1 MSLLGPLFSTFR
13 PIPTGSSGSR
23 ANSQFLTSRSRDDS
37 PDATNTSS
45 ENDENA
51 PKEKKSFFGFR
62 KTNKIEKAKNIPEAI
77 GRILNIPKDK
87 IIVNNKAY
95 ADKKEKEKR
104 EKEATD
110 KFNQYLN
117 ETDNETSD
125 ENQTNDFNT
134 DSSSD
139 PSDSSSAVS
148 QSTTG
153 PSDNSDEST
162 TPSESKTP
170 SESTTQGESSSKK
183 SSKAVPIISSYQFDP
198 SIGEEQQTQIKGVIG
213 SLNTMLRLPELGL
226 FADDEIEG
234 KTDSVVMVEKIIDD
248 DGEKQNP
255 PKEIYIE
262 PLIQIVE

>member
-1 MSLLGPLFSTFR
+1 M
-13 PIPTGSSGSR
+13 
-23 ANSQFLTSRSRDDS
+23 
-37 PDATNTSS
+37 S
-45 ENDENA
+45 ENDKNA
-51 PKEKKSFFGFR
+51 PKEKRSFFGFR

-104 EKEATD
+104 EKEAND
-110 KFNQYLN
+110 KFNQYLK
-117 ETDNETSD
+117 ETDKGTSD
-125 ENQTNDFNT
+125 ENQTNDSNT
-134 DSSSD
+134 DSPSD
-139 PSDSSSAVS
+139 SPSDSSTAIS

-153 PSDNSDEST
+153 PSGNSEEST
-162 TPSESKTP
+162 TPSD
-170 SESTTQGESSSKK
+170 STSQGESSSKK
-183 SSKAVPIISSYQFDP
+183 QSKSVPIVSSFQFDP
-198 SIGEEQQTQIKGVIG
+198 SIGEEQQTMIKGVIG
-213 SLNTMLRLPELGL
+213 NLNTMLRLPELGL

-234 KTDSVVMVEKIIDD
+234 KTDSVVTVEKIIDD

>member
-1 MSLLGPLFSTFR
+1 M
-13 PIPTGSSGSR
+13 
-23 ANSQFLTSRSRDDS
+23 
-37 PDATNTSS
+37 S
-45 ENDENA
+45 ENDKNA
-51 PKEKKSFFGFR
+51 PKEKRSFFGFR

-110 KFNQYLN
+110 KFNQYLK

-125 ENQTNDFNT
+125 ENQTNESNT
-134 DSSSD
+134 DSSDIPSD
-139 PSDSSSAVS
+139 SPSDSSSAVS
-148 QSTTG
+148 QSTTD
-153 PSDNSDEST
+153 PSDNSEEST
-162 TPSESKTP
+162 S
-170 SESTTQGESSSKK
+170 QGESSSKK
-183 SSKAVPIISSYQFDP
+183 KSKAVPIISSYQFDP

-213 SLNTMLRLPELGL
+213 SLNSMLRLPELGL

-234 KTDSVVMVEKIIDD
+234 KIDSVVTVEKIIDD

>member
-1 MSLLGPLFSTFR
+1 M
-13 PIPTGSSGSR
+13 
-23 ANSQFLTSRSRDDS
+23 
-37 PDATNTSS
+37 S

-125 ENQTNDFNT
+125 GSSDENQINDLNT
-134 DSSSD
+134 DSSGG
-139 PSDSSSAVS
+139 PSDS
-148 QSTTG
+148 STTG
-153 PSDNSDEST
+153 PSET
-162 TPSESKTP
+162 EGTIPSE
-170 SESTTQGESSSKK
+170 TTSQGESSKK
-183 SSKAVPIISSYQFDP
+183 TPSKALPIISSFQFDP
-198 SIGEEQQTQIKGVIG
+198 SIGEEQQTKIKNIMGN
-213 SLNTMLRLPELGL
+213 LNNMLRLPELGL
-226 FADDEIEG
+226 FADDEIQG
-234 KTDSVVMVEKIIDD
+234 KTDSVVTVEKIIDD